1 MMRQLVIGAAAACAV
16 VMTGCSSS
24 PGPAASPSAAVP
36 SSAAGGYGASIAAA
50 PGATVT
56 RWWGNSAA
64 SAGSTVDPVDPAAA
78 AANLKPSRA
87 DYCGMLKQTLA
98 AGHSLFPNSSA
109 SDPSLHTAAIAFVNE
124 LQHVAPAEVA
134 ASWQV
139 LGNLIITLV
148 QANGS
153 PSAMQSVDSA
163 KVSAAVATVSSDAQ
177 SRCGVSL
184 STAH

>member
-1 MMRQLVIGAAAACAV
+1 MMRQLAIGAAAACVV

-24 PGPAASPSAAVP
+24 PGPASTPSAAVP
-36 SSAAGGYGASIAAA
+36 STAAGGYGASVVATG
-50 PGATVT
+50 PTVT
-56 RWWGNSAA
+56 RWWGNSAE
-64 SAGSTVDPVDPAAA
+64 SPGSTVDPADPAAA

-98 AGHSLFPNSSA
+98 AGHSLFPDASA
-109 SDPSLHTAAIAFVNE
+109 ADPALHTAAIAFVNE
-124 LQHVAPAEVA
+124 LQHVAPTEVA

-139 LGNLIITLV
+139 LGSLIIKLV
-148 QANGS
+148 QANGN
-153 PSAMQSVDSA
+153 PSAMQGVDSA

>member
-24 PGPAASPSAAVP
+24 PGPATTPSAAVP
-36 SSAAGGYGASIAAA
+36 SSTAGGYGASIGTA

-56 RWWGNSAA
+56 RWWGNSAE
-64 SAGSTVDPVDPAAA
+64 SAGSTVDPADPAAA
-78 AANLKPSRA
+78 AADLKPSRD
-87 DYCGMLKQTLA
+87 DYCEMLKQTVA
-98 AGHSLFPNSSA
+98 AGHSLFPSA
-109 SDPSLHTAAIAFVNE
+109 SAADPALHTAAIAFVNE
-124 LQHVAPAEVA
+124 LQHVAPTEVA

-139 LGNLIITLV
+139 LGNFIITLV
-148 QANGS
+148 QANGN
-153 PSAMQSVDSA
+153 PSAVQAVDSA